1 MNHFNHLTFLEKTL
15 ALLGAG
21 VLGTGL
27 FVASRMLYLETIC
40 FLASKGLY

>member
-1 MNHFNHLTFLEKTL
+1 MNLFNYLTTVEKVIVGF
-15 ALLGAG
+15 GAA
-21 VLGTGL
+21 VFTAGL